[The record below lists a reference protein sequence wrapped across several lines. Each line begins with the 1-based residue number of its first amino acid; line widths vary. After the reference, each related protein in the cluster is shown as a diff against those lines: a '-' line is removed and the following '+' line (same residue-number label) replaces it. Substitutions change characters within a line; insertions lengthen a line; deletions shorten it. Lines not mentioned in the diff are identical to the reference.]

1 MFKIYN
7 LWSPLLLKKPPPLPA
22 SLEHFS
28 LSLQVEL
35 QVEVMEAME
44 ALVVVEMEMMM
55 VEMEGVEMETE
66 ATLLAFLQVQLVRS
80 TLVLRESPICFNTQ
94 EVSIFSGLSDC
105 VILKSTDT
113 SARDYCAGL
122 EPDTNSNRNVF
133 RFTPNQVW
141 IY

>member
-44 ALVVVEMEMMM
+44 AMEALVV

-66 ATLLAFLQVQLVRS
+66 ATLLALLQVQLVRS

-141 IY
+141 IC